1 MAGLSDGIPPPYHAA
16 MTPSESN
23 STSSSSGL
31 PEFGRP
37 EHPGDLTPFLKH
49 LRAGRTLSEDQA
61 RAAFEGIMTGTAHHA
76 EMGALL
82 ALLAT
87 RLPTVDELV
96 GAAGV
101 MREKVDR
108 LETGIPAE
116 QLLDT
121 AGTGGAPKTFNVS
134 TAAAIVAAAAGVKV
148 AKHGNRSRTG
158 RGSAE
163 VLDALGVDVD
173 AGRDVQRRCL
183 EQAGVAFC
191 FAIHHHPAAK
201 HAMPVRKALGF
212 PTIFNL
218 LGPLTSPA
226 GAGRQ
231 IMGVYDDRFVRPIAE
246 THARLGT
253 VRALV
258 FHSGDGLDECSIGA
272 PTHIA
277 DVKDGEVTEY
287 EIDATAFGLRSAS
300 IAELQVRDLNHA
312 ASLVRD
318 ILENREVGPALDMT
332 LLNAAAAMVAAGIA
346 SSFGEGVDQAR
357 ETIGS
362 GAAAATL
369 AKLIQASRA

>member
-1 MAGLSDGIPPPYHAA
+1 

-23 STSSSSGL
+23 SPFSTAGL
-31 PEFGRP
+31 SEFGRP
-37 EHPGDLTPFLKH
+37 EHPGDLTPFLKQ
-49 LRAGRTLSEDQA
+49 LLDGRTLSEDQA
-61 RAAFEGIMTGTAHHA
+61 RAAFDGIMTGTAHHA
-76 EMGALL
+76 EMGAFL

-101 MREKVDR
+101 MREKVDP
-108 LETGIPAE
+108 LKTGISADR
-116 QLLDT
+116 LLDT

-158 RGSAE
+158 RGSSE
-163 VLDALGVDVD
+163 VLERLGVDVD
-173 AGRDVQRRCL
+173 AGREVQRRCL

-231 IMGVYDDRFVRPIAE
+231 IMGVYHDRFVRPIAE

-272 PTHIA
+272 PTHVA
-277 DVKDGEVTEY
+277 DVKNGEVTEY
-287 EIDATAFGLRSAS
+287 EVDATRIGLRSAS
-300 IAELQVRDLNHA
+300 ITELQVRDLDHA
-312 ASLVRD
+312 ATLVRD

-332 LLNAAAAMVAAGIA
+332 LLNAAAAMVAAA
-346 SSFGEGVDQAR
+346 AAASFGEGVEQAR
-357 ETIGS
+357 ETIRS
-362 GAAAATL
+362 GAAGKTL
-369 AKLIQASRA
+369 DALIRTSNDV